1 MKIVIIFIKIT
12 IFKQFDNY
20 FCKHKINACYNSF
33 IYKGE
38 IMSKFCDLDK
48 KMKML
53 KYYYSLKI

>member
-48 KMKML
+48 
-53 KYYYSLKI
+53 